1 MSSLSLSPSLSLS
14 FPLALS
20 DSSYSR
26 LYSRGNERSVI
37 SCDKNERRSTF
48 FLSSGG
54 PAQRHHEQPYK
65 TSPSSSAGGAAAL
78 TSRTSVRIVACG
90 WSQPQQDSS
99 RLVGKAIKGG
109 GRLFHWKN
117 IQGQHVAP
125 VRIQSDCNLG
135 SGGKDVKD
143 GGFLS
148 AGKTVCKT
156 VLILLS
162 LLIHIEHDLKV

>member
-1 MSSLSLSPSLSLS
+1 MNFKRFFHDCSVWSLVLPSPTPKNLVKTIPLPLKLDAAINLRPSHRRKKKCPPSISLLPSRS
-14 FPLALS
+14 LS
-20 DSSYSR
+20 DSSSSR

-54 PAQRHHEQPYK
+54 PAQRHQKRPYK

-109 GRLFHWKN
+109 GRLFH
-117 IQGQHVAP
+117 
-125 VRIQSDCNLG
+125 
-135 SGGKDVKD
+135 
-143 GGFLS
+143 
-148 AGKTVCKT
+148 
-156 VLILLS
+156 
-162 LLIHIEHDLKV
+162 